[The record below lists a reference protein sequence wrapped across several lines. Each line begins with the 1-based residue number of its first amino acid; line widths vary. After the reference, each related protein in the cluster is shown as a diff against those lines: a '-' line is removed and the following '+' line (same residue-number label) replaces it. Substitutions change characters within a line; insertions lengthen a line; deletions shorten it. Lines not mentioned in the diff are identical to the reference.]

1 MNFEYFIA
9 RRIARSKDHKSSVS
23 GPIIKIAIAA
33 IAIGIIVML
42 IAIASGIGLQRK
54 VKEKI
59 SAFHGDIII
68 SNYDT
73 NFSLDSQNP
82 ISTNQEF
89 YPDFK
94 LVPGV
99 KHIQVTA
106 LKGGIIRTA
115 ETFEGVVVKGV
126 GDDYNWS
133 QFEDYLKAGRLP
145 DYSSNLNAEIL
156 LSEYLANRLELE
168 VGDKVPTY
176 FINEDSERP
185 TRTLGFDLVGIYNS
199 GFQEFD
205 EQFIVADIRHVQ
217 RLNRW
222 EKDQI
227 GNFEL
232 FVEDFDDLDEV
243 SANVYNAI
251 DSDLNAISIKEKYLS
266 IFEWLGLFDF
276 NIYLIIGIMILIA
289 GINMITALWVLI
301 LERTQMIGTL
311 KALGSSD
318 WSVQKV
324 FLYNAGYII
333 IRGLF
338 WGNLIGLTLIGIQW
352 QFGVFEYPDPEIYY
366 MKEAPVYLNAF
377 YLIALNLGTFALCLL
392 MLLGASYTVTRIAP
406 IKAIRFE

>member
-33 IAIGIIVML
+33 IAIGTIVML
-42 IAIASGIGLQRK
+42 IAIATGIGLQRK
-54 VKEKI
+54 IKEKV

-73 NFSLDSQNP
+73 NFSFDSQIP
-82 ISTNQEF
+82 ISINQEF
-89 YPDFK
+89 YPEFN
-94 LVPGV
+94 LVPGI

-106 LKGGIIRTA
+106 LKGGIIRTE

-126 GDDYNWS
+126 NADYDFS
-133 QFEDYLKAGRLP
+133 HFEEYLTAGRLP
-145 DYSSNLNAEIL
+145 DYSGNLNAEIL
-156 LSEYLANRLELE
+156 ISEYLAKRLNLKL
-168 VGDKVPTY
+168 GDKVATY
-176 FINEDSERP
+176 FVNNDSERP
-185 TRTLGFDLVGIYNS
+185 TRTRGFDLVGIYNS

-205 EQFIVADIRHVQ
+205 QQFLVADIRHIQ
-217 RLNRW
+217 RLNKW
-222 EKDQI
+222 EPDQI
-227 GNFEL
+227 GSFEL
-232 FVEDFDDLDEV
+232 FVADFDKLAET
-243 SANVYNAI
+243 SAAVYENI
-251 DSDLNAISIKEKYLS
+251 DSELNAISIREKYLS
-266 IFEWLGLFDF
+266 IFEWLDLFDF
-276 NIYLIIGIMILIA
+276 NIYLIIGIMIIIA

-318 WSVQKV
+318 WSIQKV

-333 IRGLF
+333 LRGLF
-338 WGNLIGLTLIGIQW
+338 WGNLIGLGLIFIQA
-352 QFGVFEYPDPEIYY
+352 QFGLFEYPDPEVYY

-377 YLIALNLGTFALCLL
+377 YVLALNAGTLALCLL
-392 MLLGASYTVTRIAP
+392 MLWGASFTVSRIDP